1 MFGKEA
7 SDDLALRLASLK
19 RLKLTG
25 VGQKNHSIAEN
36 ILDEELG
43 RFRDSLQ
50 SSYDLTETVRD
61 RLVVHS
67 RRDAA
72 QALLNTISLLDEIQ
86 SLRKQVST
94 SVSLNWLALGGLFL
108 VGWKL
113 FH

>member
-1 MFGKEA
+1 M
-7 SDDLALRLASLK
+7 ASLK

-25 VGQKNHSIAEN
+25 VSQKNHSVAQN

-43 RFRDSLQ
+43 RFSDSLQ
-50 SSYDLTETVRD
+50 SSYVLTDAVRD
-61 RLVVHS
+61 RLAVHS
-67 RRDAA
+67 RQDAA
-72 QALLNTISLLDEIQ
+72 HALLNTISLLDEIQ